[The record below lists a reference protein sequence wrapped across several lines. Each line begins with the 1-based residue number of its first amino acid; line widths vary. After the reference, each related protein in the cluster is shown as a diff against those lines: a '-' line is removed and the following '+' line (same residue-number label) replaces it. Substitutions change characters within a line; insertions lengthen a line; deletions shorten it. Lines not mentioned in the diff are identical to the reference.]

1 MAGRERAA
9 AARRGRK
16 GIVTM
21 SSRTRQRIFYLVPVS
36 AEAGLTSLALSLVR
50 ALQLAGV
57 RVGFIKPISQPEF
70 VAGEQDQSVHFA
82 RVLCSAET
90 PDPIP
95 FDHAAEMVRTGQ
107 LPSLME
113 EVVARVEN
121 ARDKCDAFV
130 VEGLIP
136 DADIQIAT
144 RLNIGMIQSLS
155 ADIIPVLAGQGRG
168 AEDLTAKVATAIEQ
182 YGDDGRRSVAGV
194 MINFCDTAA
203 AKEIAKAGTVAIG
216 AAAKAAPI
224 LASIPTVPGLS
235 APRVI
240 DVARELG
247 FEIFNRGDIETA
259 RVRKL
264 LVAARS
270 CDKLLNH
277 LSSGTLVITAADRS
291 DAILASALVAQ
302 RGMPL
307 AGFVLT
313 CGGRPA
319 PEVSAILAS
328 PPLNRLPV
336 LLTNDDTYITATRL
350 SGLSKHISEDD
361 LDGMESV
368 IAFMADKIDVAPL
381 VRRIDLPGDALM
393 PPPVF
398 RHRLVATARIV
409 PQRIVLP
416 EGDEPRTV
424 RAAAICA
431 EKGIAR
437 CVLLGSPDKINA
449 VAAAHGVELPP
460 GVEIV
465 NPDTIRHAYVA
476 PMVEIRKH
484 KGLTPLQAEVGL
496 EDTVTLGTM
505 MLAQG
510 DVDGLVS
517 GAVHTT
523 ASTVRPALQLIKTA
537 PGDSIVSSVFFM
549 LMPDQVLVYGDCAI
563 NPDPKAEELAEIA
576 IQSADSAKAFGIEP
590 RIAMISYSTGASG
603 TGEDVDKVRQA
614 TALVKARRPDLV
626 IDGPIQYD
634 AATVE
639 SVGRQKAPG
648 SPVAGRA
655 NVFVFPDLNTG
666 NTTYKAVQRSAN
678 VVSVGPM
685 LQGLRKPVND
695 LSRGALVDDIV
706 YTIALTAIQAQAAKR
721 KAKTKE
727 PAEAAE

>member
-1 MAGRERAA
+1 MNAG
-9 AARRGRK
+9 
-16 GIVTM
+16 T
-21 SSRTRQRIFYLVPVS
+21 SQRTFYLVPVS
-36 AEAGLTSLALSLVR
+36 AEVGLTSLALGLVR

-57 RVGFIKPISQPEF
+57 RVGFVKPISQPEL
-70 VAGEQDQSVHFA
+70 VAGERDQSVHFA
-82 RVLCSAET
+82 RALCNVEA

-95 FDHAAEMVRTGQ
+95 FDHAAEMVRMGQ
-107 LPSLME
+107 LPALME

-121 ARDKCDAFV
+121 ARANADVFV

-136 DADIQIAT
+136 DVDLQVGT
-144 RLNIGMIQSLS
+144 RLNIGMIQSLA
-155 ADIIPVLAGQGRG
+155 ADIIPVLGGQGKNC
-168 AEDLTAKVATAIEQ
+168 EDLTDKVASAIEQ
-182 YGDDGRRSVAGV
+182 YGDDGRRPVAGV
-194 MINFCDTAA
+194 LVNYCDA
-203 AKEIAKAGTVAIG
+203 G
-216 AAAKAAPI
+216 AASDALKVAGFKVAGAAGPAPI
-224 LASIPTVPGLS
+224 LAAIPNVPSLS

-247 FEIFNRGDIETA
+247 LEIFNRGDVATS
-259 RVRKL
+259 RVKKV
-264 LVAARS
+264 LVAARA
-270 CDKLLNH
+270 CDKLINH
-277 LSSGTLVITAADRS
+277 LRPGTLVVAGADRS
-291 DAILASALVAQ
+291 DALLATALVAQ

-307 AGFVLT
+307 AGFLLT
-313 CGGRPA
+313 CGGRPS
-319 PEVSAILAS
+319 PEVAAILAS
-328 PPLNRLPV
+328 PPLDRLPI
-336 LLTNDDTYITATRL
+336 LLSQDDTYTTATRL
-350 SGLSKHISEDD
+350 SVLSKHISEDD
-361 LDGMESV
+361 PDRMESV
-368 IAFMADKIDVAPL
+368 ISFMAEKIDAAPL
-381 VRRIDLPGDALM
+381 VKRIGLPADALM

-398 RHRLVATARIV
+398 RHRLVASARAV

-416 EGDEPRTV
+416 EGEEPRTV

-437 CVLLGSPDKINA
+437 CVLLGSADKIRA
-449 VAAAHGVELPP
+449 VAAGHGVELPP
-460 GVEIV
+460 NLEIIE
-465 NPDTIRHAYVA
+465 PETIRHKYVA
-476 PMVEIRKH
+476 PMVEIRKN

-505 MLAQG
+505 MLAVG

-537 PGDSIVSSVFFM
+537 PGCSLVSSVFFM

-563 NPDPKAEELAEIA
+563 NPDPKVEDLAEIA
-576 IQSADSAKAFGIEP
+576 IQSAESALAFGIEP
-590 RIAMISYSTGASG
+590 RVAMISYSTGASG
-603 TGEDVDKVRQA
+603 SGEDVDKVRQA
-614 TALVKARRPDLV
+614 TAIVKARRPDLIV
-626 IDGPIQYD
+626 DGPIQYD

-648 SPVAGRA
+648 SPLAGHA

-706 YTIALTAIQAQAAKR
+706 YTIALTAIQAQAGKR
-721 KAKTKE
+721 KAKT
-727 PAEAAE
+727 AAAVAAQ